1 MRLKKV
7 EIVGFKSFADRTLV
21 YFDKG
26 VTCVVGPNGC
36 GKSNISDSIR
46 WVLGERSAKMLR
58 GSKMED
64 VIFAG
69 TQFRKPVAFAEVSL
83 TIDNQDR
90 GLPIDY
96 NEVTITRRLHR
107 SGESEYLINKTACRL
122 KDVQDLILDT
132 GIGSNSYSMIEQGRI
147 DHILNADAEE
157 RRFLI
162 EEAAGISKYKVK
174 KEEAI
179 RKLERT
185 EQNLLRL
192 KDIVTEVQRNI
203 QYAER
208 QARRAERYREQFEK
222 LKDLEIRRAFY
233 DVAQINAVRGE
244 LEEAKIRHQAD
255 IEGIV
260 QTITELRSQQ
270 EGLAQGLA
278 EIMEKY
284 SAIEAQRYELKNRYE
299 QNDQQLRF
307 NQEKRVEF
315 ASRKGQIQQEK
326 SQLEQ
331 QLLRSQT
338 EIEIKNEE
346 IRSID
351 GQKNDVQVAFET
363 ARQMLE
369 QAESH
374 LEASRT
380 LFNETKAAGFEAA
393 SEAAKVRN
401 DYHRL
406 CAFLESNVEQKKK
419 QDAGA
424 SRYQQELEQWT
435 ARKEDCEKSLRELEE
450 RVLLLTEQ
458 KAAQEE
464 QLKTLKGSL
473 EDFGNRIETAERQLH
488 EKETRRQ
495 LLQEIDAAAGLS
507 QEGLLANL
515 SEEERGVM
523 RQLRDLIHVEAGYE
537 WAVEAVLGDFA
548 KALVTENGETAVKLL
563 KEMIERKS
571 APVSL
576 LVNLPETRPVQSETV
591 DYQPE
596 GELFAQPLRRF
607 VSLEDGYRPLIE
619 DFFKNVYVLDQL
631 SDENFLEVLKASG
644 RSRLVTREGT
654 LLGPDGRV
662 FFRQGQLSSEQNL
675 FKRGAEI
682 ESLSSEIED
691 LQTSSVQWQSEA
703 ERLLAQ
709 AQELDEALKLTDS
722 EVMESKLQ
730 RESFEQ
736 LRKGLQDRLGTFQ
749 RELDLIF
756 TEQEEMRTREE
767 EAIAQR
773 TQLEIDLMR
782 TEERQRQ
789 IRTEQ
794 ENLIRDMERMERSKA
809 EALRDYSDQKA
820 RLDGLRQREKFL
832 EEACRLLGEQQARDR
847 ARIENLD
854 AETLKIQERESQ
866 LEAEEERVR
875 QEQQELS
882 ARLQEA
888 DINLAMVRQDRDRVQ
903 QEIQQ
908 IEQML
913 IESQDRKHQSEEALH
928 EVEKRSMD
936 LGYQEK
942 NILERLVQSYKI
954 ELNTLQPELYTLSE
968 EDYSNVSM
976 QVDELRQK
984 IESIGTVN
992 LLAIEEY
999 DELKQR
1005 QDFLLTQQK
1014 DLEDARDSL
1023 MEAIRKINRTTKGLF
1038 ESTFQEV
1045 QKAFGEYYQTLFK
1058 GGEAKLVLIDETNP
1072 LESGVDIHV
1081 RPPGKKL
1088 QHMSLLSGGEKAMTA
1103 MALLFSL
1110 FKIKPSPFCVLD
1122 EVDAPLDEANVD
1134 RFLAVLR
1141 TFLQS
1146 SQFIIVTHNRKTI
1159 AMGDSLY
1166 GVTMQEAGVSKIVSV
1181 KVSQDTKNEAF
1192 QAEEQS
1198 GQRAEAENE
1207 EEEQPQDEADAV
1219 EAPQGEAEAEATPEA
1234 ENPAVS

>member
-96 NEVTITRRLHR
+96 NEVTLTRRLHR
-107 SGESEYLINKTACRL
+107 SGESEYLINKTSCRL

-132 GIGSNSYSMIEQGRI
+132 GIGSSSYSMIEQGRI
-147 DHILNADAEE
+147 DHILNADADE

-174 KEEAI
+174 KDEAI

-192 KDIVTEVQRNI
+192 RDIVTEVQRNI

-222 LKDLEIRRAFY
+222 LKDLEIRRAFFELG
-233 DVAQINAVRGE
+233 QISSISGE
-244 LEEAKIRHQAD
+244 LESAKSRYQSD

-260 QTITELRSQQ
+260 GTIAELRAGQ
-270 EGLAQGLA
+270 EGLAQSLA
-278 EIMEKY
+278 EILERY
-284 SAIEAQRYELKNRYE
+284 SAIESKRYDLKGRYE

-307 NQEKRVEF
+307 NQEKKIEF
-315 ASRKGQIQQEK
+315 ASRSGQIQQEK
-326 SQLEQ
+326 SQLDQ
-331 QLLRSQT
+331 QIQRSQT
-338 EIEIKNEE
+338 EIELKREE
-346 IRSID
+346 VVSID
-351 GQKNDVQVAFET
+351 GQKQDVQVAFEA

-380 LFNETKAAGFEAA
+380 LFNETKSAGFEAA

-424 SRYQQELEQWT
+424 SRYQQELEQWA

-450 RVLLLTEQ
+450 RVVLLSEQ
-458 KAAQEE
+458 KTVQEE
-464 QLKTLKGSL
+464 QLKGLKETLESL
-473 EDFGNRIETAERQLH
+473 GDKIENAERQLH
-488 EKETRRQ
+488 EKQTRQ
-495 LLQEIDAAAGLS
+495 NLLHEIDAAAGLS
-507 QEGLLANL
+507 QEGLLEHL
-515 SEEERGVM
+515 SGDERSLM
-523 RQLRDLIHVEAGYE
+523 RQLRDLLHIEAGYE

-548 KALVTENGETAVKLL
+548 KALVTENGAAASKLL
-563 KEMIERKS
+563 HEMIEKKS
-571 APVSL
+571 APAAL
-576 LVNLPETRPVQSETV
+576 LVNLTAGDSSFPEAPVSQL
-591 DYQPE
+591 PE
-596 GELFAQPLRRF
+596 GELFSSPLRRF
-607 VSLEDGYRPLIE
+607 VSLEESYRPLLESFFENVFVIE
-619 DFFKNVYVLDQL
+619 NLT
-631 SDENFLEVLKASG
+631 DENFLEVLKSAG
-644 RSRLVTREGT
+644 AYRLVTREGT
-654 LLGPDGRV
+654 LLGPRGRV
-662 FFRQGQLSSEQNL
+662 FFRQGQLSAEQNL
-675 FKRGAEI
+675 FKRGTEI
-682 ESLSSEIED
+682 ETLSTEIRE
-691 LQTSSVQWQSEA
+691 LERNESSWKQEA
-703 ERLLAQ
+703 ERMLQEAQ
-709 AQELDEALKLTDS
+709 QLDEGVKLTDA
-722 EVMESKLQ
+722 EILETKLQ
-730 RESFEQ
+730 RESFES

-756 TEQEEMRTREE
+756 NEQEEMKTREE

-773 TQLEIDLMR
+773 TQLEIELMR
-782 TEERQRQ
+782 TEEKQRQ
-789 IRTEQ
+789 IRNEQ

-809 EALRDYSDQKA
+809 EALRDFSDQKA

-832 EEACRLLGEQQARDR
+832 EEACKLLSEQQNRDR
-847 ARIENLD
+847 SRIEILDTETARIQDREQALNVED
-854 AETLKIQERESQ
+854 ERI
-866 LEAEEERVR
+866 R
-875 QEQQELS
+875 QEQQELNVS
-882 ARLQEA
+882 LQET
-888 DINLAMVRQDRDRVQ
+888 DLNLALVRQERDKTQ

-913 IESQDRKHQSEEALH
+913 IESQDKKHQIEEELH
-928 EVEKRSMD
+928 EIEKKVMD

-942 NILERLVQSYKI
+942 NIHERLLQSYKI
-954 ELNTLQPELYTLSE
+954 ELSAFQPELFALSE
-968 EDYSNVSM
+968 ADHPAVAA

-1005 QDFLLTQQK
+1005 YEFLQTQQK
-1014 DLEDARDSL
+1014 DLEEARDSL

-1038 ESTFQEV
+1038 ETTFQEV
-1045 QKAFGEYYQTLFK
+1045 QKAFGEYYQTLFR
-1058 GGEAKLVLIDETNP
+1058 GGEAKLVLIDESNP
-1072 LESGVDIHV
+1072 LESGVDIVV

-1134 RFLAVLR
+1134 RFLAVLK

-1181 KVSQDTKNEAF
+1181 KISQDAQNEAF
-1192 QAEEQS
+1192 EDQKVAAS
-1198 GQRAEAENE
+1198 
-1207 EEEQPQDEADAV
+1207 AV
-1219 EAPQGEAEAEATPEA
+1219 QESAAAPEA
-1234 ENPAVS
+1234 ENPENS

>member
-107 SGESEYLINKTACRL
+107 SGESEYLINKTSCRL

-192 KDIVTEVQRNI
+192 KDIVAEVQRNI

-222 LKDLEIRRAFY
+222 LKDLEIRRAFF
-233 DVAQINAVRGE
+233 DLGQISAVRSE
-244 LEEAKIRHQAD
+244 LEEARGRYMAD

-260 QTITELRSQQ
+260 QAIAEIRNQQ
-270 EGLAQGLA
+270 EGLAQGLS

-284 SAIEAQRYELKNRYE
+284 SAIEGQRYDLKGRFD

-315 ASRKGQIQQEK
+315 ASRKGQIHQERI
-326 SQLEQ
+326 QLDQ
-331 QLLRSQT
+331 QLMRSQA
-338 EIEIKNEE
+338 EIEVKNEE
-346 IRSID
+346 VVSI
-351 GQKNDVQVAFET
+351 GNQKSDVQTAFET
-363 ARQMLE
+363 ARLTLE
-369 QAESH
+369 QAENH
-374 LEASRT
+374 LEASKT
-380 LFNETKAAGFEAA
+380 LFNDSKAASFEAA

-406 CAFLESNVEQKKK
+406 CAYLDSQVEQRKK

-424 SRYQQELEQWT
+424 TRYQQELEQWA
-435 ARKEDCEKSLRELEE
+435 ARKIDCEKSLRELEE
-450 RVLLLTEQ
+450 RVSLLSEQ

-464 QLKTLKGSL
+464 QLKSLKAEL
-473 EDFGNRIETAERQLH
+473 ESYSDKIESAERQLH
-488 EKETRRQ
+488 EMQTRRAM
-495 LLQEIDAAAGLS
+495 LKEIDEAAGLS
-507 QEGLLANL
+507 QETLLEGF
-515 SEEERGVM
+515 SEEERSLM
-523 RQLRDLIHVEAGYE
+523 HQLRDLIKVESGYE
-537 WAVEAVLGDFA
+537 AAVESVLGDFA
-548 KALVTENGETAVKLL
+548 KALVTENGNAAYKLL
-563 KEMIERKS
+563 AEMSARKS
-571 APVSL
+571 APAAFLVKSPESVPAPEETAAVQDPQGPLYSL
-576 LVNLPETRPVQSETV
+576 PIS
-591 DYQPE
+591 
-596 GELFAQPLRRF
+596 RF
-607 VSLEDGYRPLIE
+607 VSMNDAYRPLLNSFFNSTFVIE
-619 DFFKNVYVLDQL
+619 NLTE
-631 SDENFLEVLKASG
+631 ENFLEAVRGSAQC
-644 RSRLVTREGT
+644 RLVTKDGT
-654 LLGPDGRV
+654 VLGPAGRL
-662 FFRQGQLSSEQNL
+662 FFRQGQISAEQNL
-675 FKRGAEI
+675 FKRG
-682 ESLSSEIED
+682 SEIED
-691 LQTSSVQWQSEA
+691 LTQQIAARENDLEQWQTAAARILSLGE
-703 ERLLAQ
+703 
-709 AQELDEALKLTDS
+709 ELQEALKVTDHT
-722 EVMESKLQ
+722 VMESKLQ

-756 TEQEEMRTREE
+756 SEQEEMRVREE
-767 EAIAQR
+767 EAVAQR
-773 TQLEIDLMR
+773 TQLEIDMMR
-782 TEERQRQ
+782 TEEKQRQ
-789 IRTEQ
+789 IRSEQ
-794 ENLIRDMERMERSKA
+794 ENIVRDMERMERTKA
-809 EALRDYSDQKA
+809 EAVRDYSDQKA
-820 RLDGLRQREKFL
+820 KLDALRQREKFL
-832 EEACRLLGEQQARDR
+832 EEACRLLSEQQGRDR
-847 ARIENLD
+847 ARIENLE
-854 AETLKIQERESQ
+854 AETLRIQEREEILSQ
-866 LEAEEERVR
+866 EDGRVR
-875 QEQQELS
+875 QEQDEL
-882 ARLQEA
+882 AAKIQEA
-888 DINLAMVRQDRDRVQ
+888 DLQLAMVRQDRDRIQ
-903 QEIQQ
+903 QEMQQ

-913 IESQDRKHQSEEALH
+913 VESQDRKHQNEEALH
-928 EVEKRSMD
+928 EVEKRGMD

-942 NILERLVQSYKI
+942 NIHERLLQSYKI
-954 ELNTLQPELYTLSE
+954 ELQSLQPELYALSE
-968 EDYSNVSM
+968 EELSAVSE
-976 QVDELRQK
+976 QVDELRRK

-1005 QDFLLTQQK
+1005 HDFLMGQQK

-1038 ESTFQEV
+1038 ETTFQEV
-1045 QKAFGEYYQTLFK
+1045 QKAFGEYYQTLFR

-1141 TFLQS
+1141 TFLKS

-1181 KVSQDTKNEAF
+1181 KVSQDAKNEAF
-1192 QAEEQS
+1192 QSDESGVEPAESESEPEAGSDAEDAGEPKSDQEILES
-1198 GQRAEAENE
+1198 EAEK
-1207 EEEQPQDEADAV
+1207 
-1219 EAPQGEAEAEATPEA
+1219 
-1234 ENPAVS
+1234 PAVP

>member
-1 MRLKKV
+1 MRLKKI
-7 EIVGFKSFADRTLV
+7 ELVGFKSFADRTLV

-90 GLPIDY
+90 GLPIDF

-107 SGESEYLINKTACRL
+107 SGESEYLINKTNVRL
-122 KDVQDLILDT
+122 KDVQDMILDT

-179 RKLERT
+179 RKLDRT

-233 DVAQINAVRGE
+233 DLNQIGSVRQE
-244 LEEAKIRHQAD
+244 MEESKSRFYAD
-255 IEGIV
+255 IEGIT
-260 QTITELRSQQ
+260 QTITELRMQQ
-270 EGLAQGLA
+270 EGLSQNLA
-278 EIMEKY
+278 EIMERY
-284 SAIEAQRYELKNRYE
+284 SALEAQRYDLKGRYE

-307 NQEKRVEF
+307 NQEKKVEF
-315 ASRKGQIQQEK
+315 AARGGQIQQER
-326 SQLEQ
+326 SQLDQ
-331 QLLRSQT
+331 QILRSQT
-338 EIEIKNEE
+338 EIQIKNEE
-346 IRSID
+346 VLAIE
-351 GQKNDVQVAFET
+351 GQKQDVQVAFEA

-406 CAFLESNVEQKKK
+406 CAFLESNIEHKKK

-424 SRYQQELEQWT
+424 SRYQQELEQWA
-435 ARKEDCEKSLRELEE
+435 ARKEDCEKSLRELED

-458 KAAQEE
+458 KNAQET
-464 QLKTLKGSL
+464 QLKDLKQTL
-473 EDFGNRIETAERQLH
+473 EDLGNKIEVSERQLH
-488 EKETRRQ
+488 EKQTRCE
-495 LLQEIDAAAGLS
+495 LLREIDDAAGLS

-523 RQLRDLIHVEAGYE
+523 RHLRDLIHVEAGYE

-548 KALVTENGETAVKLL
+548 KALVTENGDTAVKLL
-563 KEMIERKS
+563 KEMIEKKS

-576 LVNLPETRPVQSETV
+576 LVNLPDMQPAQETGVDFEPV
-591 DYQPE
+591 
-596 GELFAQPLRRF
+596 GELFSQPLRRL
-607 VSLEDGYRPLIE
+607 VSLEDNYRPLLE
-619 DFFKNVYVLDQL
+619 SFFKNVYVLETLNDQ
-631 SDENFLEVLKASG
+631 NFLEALKASG
-644 RSRLVTREGT
+644 RCRLVTREGT
-654 LLGPDGRV
+654 LLGPDGRI

-682 ESLSSEIED
+682 DVLSSEIKD
-691 LQTSSVQWQSEA
+691 LEVNEAAWKETA
-703 ERLLAQ
+703 ERLLGEAQ
-709 AQELDEALKLTDS
+709 VLDEAVKLTDS
-722 EVMESKLQ
+722 ELMEAMLQ
-730 RESFEQ
+730 RESYES

-749 RELDLIF
+749 RELELIF
-756 TEQEEMRTREE
+756 SEQEEMKTRED

-773 TQLEIDLMR
+773 TQLEIELMR
-782 TEERQRQ
+782 TEDKQRQ

-794 ENLIRDMERMERSKA
+794 ENLIRDMERMERTKA
-809 EALRDYSDQKA
+809 EAVRDYSDQKA

-832 EEACRLLGEQQARDR
+832 GEACKLLSEQQNRDR
-847 ARIENLD
+847 ARIETLE
-854 AETLKIQERESQ
+854 AETLRIQEREQ
-866 LEAEEERVR
+866 LLEVEDERVR
-875 QEQQELS
+875 GEQQELS
-882 ARLQEA
+882 SRLQEV
-888 DINLAMVRQDRDRVQ
+888 DVNLALVRQDRDRVQ

-913 IESQDRKHQSEEALH
+913 IESQDRKHQIEEALH
-928 EVEKRSMD
+928 EIEKKTMD

-942 NILERLVQSYKI
+942 NIQERLLQSYKI
-954 ELNTLQPELYTLSE
+954 EITALQPELYLLSE
-968 EDYSNVSM
+968 EDYPGVAS

-1038 ESTFQEV
+1038 EATFQEV
-1045 QKAFGEYYQTLFK
+1045 QKAFGEYYTTLFR
-1058 GGEAKLVLIDETNP
+1058 GGEARLVLIDETNP

-1134 RFLAVLR
+1134 RFLAVLK
-1141 TFLQS
+1141 TFLHT

-1159 AMGDSLY
+1159 GMGDSLY

-1192 QAEEQS
+1192 EAQKEEEAQQETAEENVTEPAS
-1198 GQRAEAENE
+1198 
-1207 EEEQPQDEADAV
+1207 V
-1219 EAPQGEAEAEATPEA
+1219 EAQK
-1234 ENPAVS
+1234 PAVS